1 MRGIAPQLT
10 ARFGSRPLRSV
21 DPGRIAFV
29 RTPLSG
35 DPASARSR
43 YSGLA
48 LTTTAGTT
56 LTRSAGVDALARPAG
71 SALCRAIRAL
81 AGPVGSCPRP
91 IGPAPC
97 RSAISSRPV
106 AAKVA
111 AGATAPYGLATD
123 TSWAPSA
130 VHASPL
136 TWRIRIALPVTP
148 GSSHS

>member
-81 AGPVGSCPRP
+81 AGPVGSCPRS

-97 RSAISSRPV
+97 RAAIRSRTV
-106 AAKVA
+106 AAEA
-111 AGATAPYGLATD
+111 ADGATAAYGLPTG
-123 TSWAPSA
+123 TSRAPSA
-130 VHASPL
+130 ERAL
-136 TWRIRIALPVTP
+136 AWRIRIALPVTP